1 MIRPGAVVTISS
13 LPKHAQASAMQNNAI
28 TVPLT
33 ALAIGDAGV
42 STISSAAGRKA
53 SSSPLGDGWYRL
65 DIAAFERLAMKP
77 TTAPAGRISRKCAT
91 KDLRGLQ

>member
-13 LPKHAQASAMQNNAI
+13 LPKHAQAKAIQNNAM

-33 ALAIGDAGV
+33 ALAIGDGGV

-53 SSSPLGDGWYRL
+53 SSSPRGDGWYRL
-65 DIAAFERLAMKP
+65 DTAAFERFAMKP
-77 TTAPAGRISRKCAT
+77 TIAPAGPISRKCAT
-91 KDLRGLQ
+91 KDLRGLP